1 MTIVLSEVTFENDF
15 FSSTMPDGSTLVL
28 NRIDESMKHDDGSIA
43 LNSITILVIDAET
56 GDNILCSPVIG
67 LGNDRL
73 VLSTEYEE
81 YLGKVLNEDNMQY
94 CTIEIPEEEDE

>member
-28 NRIDESMKHDDGSIA
+28 NRIDESMKHEDGNMDLSA
-43 LNSITILVIDAET
+43 ITILVIDTET

>member
-1 MTIVLSEVTFENDF
+1 MTIDLSEVTFENDF

-28 NRIDESMKHDDGSIA
+28 NRIDESMKSDDGSMS
-43 LNSITILVIDAET
+43 LNAITILVIDAET

-67 LGNDRL
+67 LGSDRL
-73 VLSTEYEE
+73 VLSTEHEE

-94 CTIEIPEEEDE
+94 CTIDIPEEDDE

>member
-1 MTIVLSEVTFENDF
+1 MTIDLSEVTFDNDF

-28 NRIDESMKHDDGSIA
+28 NRIDESMKSDYGSMS
-43 LNSITILVIDAET
+43 LNAITILVIDAET

-67 LGNDRL
+67 LGSDRL

-81 YLGKVLNEDNMQY
+81 YLGKVLTEDNMQY
-94 CTIEIPEEEDE
+94 CTIEIPEEDDE